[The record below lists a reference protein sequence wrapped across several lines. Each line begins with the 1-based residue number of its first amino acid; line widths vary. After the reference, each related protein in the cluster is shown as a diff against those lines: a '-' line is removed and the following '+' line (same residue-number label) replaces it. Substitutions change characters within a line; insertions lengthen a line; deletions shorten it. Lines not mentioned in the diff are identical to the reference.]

1 MGGKRKPQTKTG
13 RKRIKPRNP
22 LVPVV
27 RAKRATVEPSK
38 RAYTRKPKHR
48 RAEPEDSGGDQV

>member
-1 MGGKRKPQTKTG
+1 MVGKIGVK

-27 RAKRATVEPSK
+27 RGLRPKVEASP
-38 RAYTRKPKHR
+38 RAYTRKAKHKTRNESNDDPK
-48 RAEPEDSGGDQV
+48 V

>member
-1 MGGKRKPQTKTG
+1 VGGKRKPRGKPA

-27 RAKRATVEPSK
+27 RAKRAVVVPSK
-38 RAYTRKPKHR
+38 KAYTRKPKHR
-48 RAEPEDSGGDQV
+48 RTGLETGDLDA